1 MRGDA
6 SATRMYIGG
15 YTASSGGRGAG
26 IAVYDRSSS
35 DEPWHLVQTVDADDP
50 TFLALTEGALHAVS
64 ETTEGRV
71 LSYTI
76 GAGALAPASVAAS
89 GGTAPCHVM
98 RDPSTGAL
106 VVANYTA
113 GTVGVLSADP
123 SDPARVT
130 RVLALPVGHG
140 PVLQRQE
147 HAHAHNTVP
156 TPWGTLLVSDLG
168 TDRVYELS
176 VDPVSLDPA
185 IVATHAL
192 PSGSGPRHFAWLD
205 VAGDGGG
212 TAAGAAAA
220 GAGARAG
227 ARAAAVGASPLLL
240 VTGELDGRLHVLTRT
255 ERGSLVVDHSVD
267 AFAEGSASPSDPA
280 YATDAALLS
289 HIEVVRLADGGSVVY
304 VAVRGRDS
312 ITVLAPGADG
322 RLAVRAEVA
331 AGGHW
336 PRHFAVEG
344 SLLYVANQLSDTVSI
359 LPIDPTTGV
368 PDAPVAQLAVGSP
381 SCVLFA

>member
-1 MRGDA
+1 MTGGA

-15 YTASSGGRGAG
+15 YTGSSGGRGAG

-35 DEPWHLVQTVDADDP
+35 DGPWHLVQTVEADDP

-76 GAGALAPASVAAS
+76 GVGGLTPASVAAS

-98 RDPSTGAL
+98 RDASTGAL

-113 GTVGVLSADP
+113 GTVGVLSTDP

-140 PVLQRQE
+140 PVLDRQE
-147 HAHAHNTVP
+147 HPHAHNTVP

-168 TDRVYELS
+168 TDRVYEVR
-176 VDPVSLDPA
+176 VDPVTLDPS
-185 IVATHAL
+185 IIATHAL

-205 VAGDGGG
+205 VAVDGD
-212 TAAGAAAA
+212 GAAAT
-220 GAGARAG
+220 
-227 ARAAAVGASPLLL
+227 AVGGSPRLL
-240 VTGELDGRLHVLTRT
+240 VTGELDGRLHVLLRT
-255 ERGSLVVDHSVD
+255 ERGALVVDHSLP
-267 AFAEGSASPSDPA
+267 AFSVGSASPSDSA
-280 YATDAALLS
+280 SSTDEALLS
-289 HIEVVRLADGGSVVY
+289 HIEVVRLAGGGSVVY

-312 ITVLAPGADG
+312 ITVLAAGADG
-322 RLAVRAEVA
+322 RLAVQAEVA

-344 SLLYVANQLSDTVSI
+344 GLLYVANQLSDTVSL
-359 LPIDPTTGV
+359 LPIDASTGV
-368 PDAPVAQLAVGSP
+368 PGAPVAQLAVGSP